1 MGGLCGCCAD
11 EPPENGTMMD
21 HKNGM
26 ELIAL
31 TEEEEMESGKFRDTS
46 LIFIKFVLFCIS

>member
-31 TEEEEMESGKFRDTS
+31 TEEEEMESGKFRYEFDFYK
-46 LIFIKFVLFCIS
+46 ICFILY

>member
-31 TEEEEMESGKFRDTS
+31 TEEEEIESGKLR
-46 LIFIKFVLFCIS
+46 IRV